1 MSVYRQYYDGSGV
14 PLRIDEDLAAPA
26 EAWRSQRARMGQ
38 WLDAL
43 PEDAWSGPTRCEDW
57 DVTLLVRHLASGCQ
71 FLGYTLH
78 KAAAGTA
85 TTLLTG
91 FDTHVTVKRPRPCS
105 ATSRRPRPAR
115 RWPRP
120 TPPSSG
126 EFSALGPD
134 GWMAAAEAPPG
145 RVPAYLAVSH
155 FLFDSW
161 VHEYDLMVP
170 RGEQP
175 VLLVDEVVPV
185 AAYILGLASLS
196 VDVVEPLDVRLTDL
210 DLRIG
215 VDAVDGGAVVTPG
228 SAPSGAAVIEGRSV
242 DVIDLATGRESGP
255 VAGDAAALAV
265 LASLAAF
272 LAT

>member
-91 FDTHVTVKRPRPCS
+91 FDTHVTVN
-105 ATSRRPRPAR
+105 AAAAMLGDLTPAQAR
-115 RWPRP
+115 EAMAAADASVER
-120 TPPSSG
+120 

-175 VLLVDEVVPV
+175 VLVADEVVPV
-185 AAYILGLASLS
+185 ASYVLGLA
-196 VDVVEPLDVRLTDL
+196 VVTADSGQSLDVRLTDL

-215 VDAVDGGAVVTPG
+215 VDAVDGGVSVTPG
-228 SAPSGAAVIEGRSV
+228 TASAGAAVIEGRSV
-242 DVIDLATGRESGP
+242 DVIDLATGRPSGP
-255 VAGDAAALAV
+255 VSGDAAGLAV
-265 LASLAAF
+265 LAGLAAL
-272 LAT
+272 LAS

>member
-91 FDTHVTVKRPRPCS
+91 FDTHVTVN
-105 ATSRRPRPAR
+105 AAAAMLGDLTPAQAR
-115 RWPRP
+115 EAMTVADASVER
-120 TPPSSG
+120 

-196 VDVVEPLDVRLTDL
+196 VDAVEPLDVRLTDL

-228 SAPSGAAVIEGRSV
+228 SAPSGASVIEGRSV

-255 VAGDAAALAV
+255 VTGDAVGLAV